1 LSTSSST
8 SPLVVVLVGPTASGK
23 TALLDALFGSPEA
36 REAHGLPEAEVVSA
50 DSMQAYR
57 GMDVGTAK
65 PDKELL
71 ARLPHRLIDVRDVR
85 EQYTVGDFVALADS
99 ACDEIAAAGKL
110 PVVSGGA
117 GFYVRNFICGLPAGP
132 AADPRIRAEVARDL
146 ESRGAEALRA
156 ELAAVD
162 PDSAARIHARDLY
175 RLTRALEIVRLTG
188 RPMADFAPASA
199 PRSRFRFATF
209 GVERARGEVVA
220 RINERVD
227 AMIGAGLAEE
237 VASLREAGAVPGDP
251 GMQAIGYR
259 EFFESETA
267 GGRSLASVAEAIKR
281 DTRRYAKRQMT
292 FFRNLPA
299 IDWIGP
305 DPSARA
311 EAGDAVLVDALSS
324 RVREALRGRLDT
336 GFDGRLGPD
345 LGSIVQAGPSAL

>member
-1 LSTSSST
+1 MNTSSSA

-23 TALLDALFGSPEA
+23 TALLDALFGSPDA
-36 REAHGLPEAEVVSA
+36 REAYGLPEAEVVSA

-57 GMDVGTAK
+57 GMDIGTAK
-65 PDKELL
+65 PDTALL
-71 ARLPHRLIDVRDVR
+71 ARLPHRLIDIRDIC

-117 GFYVRNFICGLPAGP
+117 GFYVRNFICGLPTAP
-132 AADPRIRAEVARDL
+132 ASEPRTRAEVARDL
-146 ESRGAEALRA
+146 EAKGAEALRG

-162 PDSAARIHARDLY
+162 PDSAARIHANDLY
-175 RLTRALEIVRLTG
+175 RLTRALEIVRISG

-199 PRSRFRFATF
+199 PRPRFRFATF
-209 GVERARGEVVA
+209 GVKRAREEVIA

-227 AMIGAGLAEE
+227 AMMDAGLAEE
-237 VASLREAGAVPGDP
+237 ILSLRKAGAVSGDP

-259 EFFESETA
+259 EFFETEAA
-267 GGRSLASVAEAIKR
+267 GAAFGDNSGLASLAEAVKR

-292 FFRNLPA
+292 FFRNLPG

-305 DPSARA
+305 DPAA
-311 EAGDAVLVDALSS
+311 LADALAA
-324 RVREALRGRLDT
+324 RIRDALRGSR
-336 GFDGRLGPD
+336 GP
-345 LGSIVQAGPSAL
+345 GVGAIVQAGSSGL